1 MTASL
6 PADTATAATVVQ
18 RRVAAPSAA
27 RAGDPPAVE
36 LRGVTKRF
44 GTTTALES
52 IDLTIAK
59 GEFFSLLGPSGC
71 GKTTTLNLIGGFE
84 STSSGTLLIDGQP
97 VQDIP
102 AHARPVNTVFQSYA
116 LFPHMSVAD
125 NVEFGLRMKGVPK
138 AERRRAALEML
149 KMVSLAGYEDRRP
162 SQLSG
167 GQRQRVALARA
178 LVNRPAVLLLDEPL
192 GALDLKLRKQMQLEL
207 TRLQRQVGIT
217 FVYVTHD
224 QEEALAMSD
233 RIAVMDHGR
242 ILQIGTPAEI
252 YGAPANRG
260 VMEFIGSVNAL
271 EGRIASIGAG
281 RATVTLEGVGPMAAH
296 TEAPAAVGDAVA
308 VLVRPERIR
317 MSATAPAANAPAL
330 AGTLEK
336 IAPLGFVT
344 HCTVQL
350 SNQAEV
356 LVFRLNNPDG
366 SGSEI
371 FAEGQRV
378 FLWWDYS
385 DGRMFPANTRIDSIG
400 TPQAASA
407 LSGDRHDGALGST

>member
-1 MTASL
+1 MTAAPPDNAATL
-6 PADTATAATVVQ
+6 ERRQAAPRDTART
-18 RRVAAPSAA
+18 
-27 RAGDPPAVE
+27 GDRPAVE

-44 GTTTALES
+44 GTTTALDS
-52 IDLTIAK
+52 IDLAIGK

-84 STSSGTLLIDGQP
+84 STSSGTLLIDGKP

-125 NVEFGLRMKGVPK
+125 NVEFGLRMKKVPK

-149 KMVSLAGYEDRRP
+149 KMVSLAGFEERRP

-178 LVNRPAVLLLDEPL
+178 LVNQPAVLLLDEPL

-260 VMEFIGSVNAL
+260 VMEFIGSVNTF
-271 EGRIASIGAG
+271 EGRVESVDGG
-281 RATVTLEGVGPMAAH
+281 RATVAIDGAGPVAAQADVG
-296 TEAPAAVGDAVA
+296 AAVGDRVA

-317 MSATAPAANAPAL
+317 MSATPTAASGFSL

-350 SNQAEV
+350 PNGIEV

-378 FLWWDYS
+378 FLWWDHT
-385 DGRMFPANTRIDSIG
+385 DGRMFPANTRIDSTG
-400 TPQAASA
+400 TPQVASP
-407 LSGDRHDGALGST
+407 LGRPT

>member
-1 MTASL
+1 MTATL
-6 PADTATAATVVQ
+6 PLPIPTAGPHAA
-18 RRVAAPSAA
+18 ASPAAA
-27 RAGDPPAVE
+27 RIGDRPAVE

-44 GTTTALES
+44 GTTTALEN
-52 IDLTIAK
+52 IDLTIGK
-59 GEFFSLLGPSGC
+59 GEFFALLGPSGC

-84 STSSGTLLIDGQP
+84 STSSGTLLIDGKP

-125 NVEFGLRMKGVPK
+125 NVEFGLRMKKVPK

-149 KMVSLAGYEDRRP
+149 RMVSLAGFEERRP

-178 LVNRPAVLLLDEPL
+178 LVNQPAVLLLDEPL

-260 VMEFIGSVNAL
+260 VMEFIGSVNAF
-271 EGRIASIGAG
+271 EGRVASTEAGCAAVALDGAG
-281 RATVTLEGVGPMAAH
+281 PVAAH
-296 TEAPAAVGDAVA
+296 AEGPVAIGDRVA

-317 MSATAPAANAPAL
+317 MSATAPAAGVPSL

-344 HCTVQL
+344 HCTVLL
-350 SNQAEV
+350 SNGAEV

-371 FAEGQRV
+371 FAQGQRV
-378 FLWWDYS
+378 FLWWDHT
-385 DGRMFPANTRIDSIG
+385 DGRMFPANTRIDSTG
-400 TPQAASA
+400 TPQAAST
-407 LSGDRHDGALGST
+407 LGRPT

>member
-18 RRVAAPSAA
+18 RRVAAPRAA

-252 YGAPANRG
+252 YSAPANRG
-260 VMEFIGSVNAL
+260 VMEFIGSVNAF
-271 EGRIASIGAG
+271 EGRIARIDAG
-281 RATVTLEGVGPMAAH
+281 RATVTLDGVGPMAAN

-317 MSATAPAANAPAL
+317 MSATAPADSVPAL
-330 AGTLEK
+330 TGTLEK

-350 SNQAEV
+350 SNQA
-356 LVFRLNNPDG
+356 
-366 SGSEI
+366 
-371 FAEGQRV
+371 
-378 FLWWDYS
+378 
-385 DGRMFPANTRIDSIG
+385 
-400 TPQAASA
+400 
-407 LSGDRHDGALGST
+407 

>member
-1 MTASL
+1 VTASL
-6 PADTATAATVVQ
+6 PVDAATAATAGQ
-18 RRVAAPSAA
+18 RRVAAPSVA

-102 AHARPVNTVFQSYA
+102 AHARPGQ
-116 LFPHMSVAD
+116 H
-125 NVEFGLRMKGVPK
+125 GVPELRPLS
-138 AERRRAALEML
+138 AHERGRQRRVRAAHEEG
-149 KMVSLAGYEDRRP
+149 AEGRAPACRARDAEDGVARGFEERRP

-178 LVNRPAVLLLDEPL
+178 LVNQPAVLLLDEPL

-260 VMEFIGSVNAL
+260 
-271 EGRIASIGAG
+271 
-281 RATVTLEGVGPMAAH
+281 
-296 TEAPAAVGDAVA
+296 
-308 VLVRPERIR
+308 
-317 MSATAPAANAPAL
+317 
-330 AGTLEK
+330 
-336 IAPLGFVT
+336 
-344 HCTVQL
+344 
-350 SNQAEV
+350 
-356 LVFRLNNPDG
+356 
-366 SGSEI
+366 
-371 FAEGQRV
+371 
-378 FLWWDYS
+378 
-385 DGRMFPANTRIDSIG
+385 
-400 TPQAASA
+400 
-407 LSGDRHDGALGST
+407 

>member
-1 MTASL
+1 MM
-6 PADTATAATVVQ
+6 ATAGPRAD
-18 RRVAAPSAA
+18 AAPAA
-27 RAGDPPAVE
+27 VRGGDRPAVE

-44 GTTTALES
+44 GATTALDN
-52 IDLTIAK
+52 IDLVIGK
-59 GEFFSLLGPSGC
+59 GEFFALLGPSGC

-84 STSSGTLLIDGQP
+84 STSSGTLLIDGKP

-116 LFPHMSVAD
+116 LFPHMSVVD
-125 NVEFGLRMKGVPK
+125 NVEFGLRMKKVPK
-138 AERRRAALEML
+138 EERRRAALEML
-149 KMVSLAGYEDRRP
+149 KMVSLAGFEERRP

-178 LVNRPAVLLLDEPL
+178 LVNQPAVLLLDEPL

-260 VMEFIGSVNAL
+260 VMEFIGSVNAF
-271 EGRIASIGAG
+271 EGRVASLESG
-281 RATVTLEGVGPMAAH
+281 RATVAIDGAGPVSAH
-296 TEAPAAVGDAVA
+296 ADGPAAVGDRVA

-317 MSATAPAANAPAL
+317 MSATAPPAGAL
-330 AGTLEK
+330 PLSGTLEK

-344 HCTVQL
+344 HCTVLL
-350 SNQAEV
+350 SNGSEV

-366 SGSEI
+366 SGSET

-378 FLWWDYS
+378 FLWWEHT
-385 DGRMFPANTRIDSIG
+385 DGRMFPANTRIDSFG
-400 TPQAASA
+400 TPQVASP
-407 LSGDRHDGALGST
+407 LGRPT